1 MLLRG
6 ACTGLRIAQRGNLVG
21 MHKRYAYSTC
31 IGYEIP
37 RYARKDI
44 LLRDNF
50 IF

>member
-21 MHKRYAYSTC
+21 MHKRYALATRL
-31 IGYEIP
+31 P